1 MKNVKMLQ
9 ELQSYIGEAAFDLF
23 NHVTLL
29 TFVTSA
35 KP

>member
-9 ELQSYIGEAAFDLF
+9 SYNVTSAKPQFPF
-23 NHVTLL
+23 NDVTFL

>member
-1 MKNVKMLQ
+1 MLQ
-9 ELQSYIGEAAFDLF
+9 GLQRYIGEAAIPLF